1 MAYDV
6 NFLKGTAAQY
16 AALVTKDAGTFY
28 YTTDDNKVYLGTIEL
43 STPAGVAAA
52 IALVNH
58 ETKGNEALKSAIDT
72 LNGDVSTNGSV
83 AKAIDDKCKAVLG
96 NNADLTQL
104 TTTAKTVIAA
114 INELDAAIDTI
125 ENVGKVTIEKSTS
138 VEGIAARYT
147 VKQGGTAL
155 PVTIDIPSDMVVE
168 SGEVVV
174 NPQGQ
179 PAGTYIKLVLANAAE
194 DELYINVGRLVDIYT
209 AQQSATQVQLAINS
223 STREIS
229 ATIVAGSITSTELA
243 ADAVTTVKIADGNV
257 TKAKLAQAVQNS
269 LDAADSALQKADIT
283 TGTTNGTIE
292 VDGSE
297 VSVAGLGTAAYTAST
312 AYDAA
317 GSASTAEQ
325 NAKSYTDT
333 ALTWGTLA

>member
-28 YTTDDNKVYLGTIEL
+28 YTTDDSKVYLGAIEL

-114 INELDAAIDTI
+114 INELNAAIGSLETASAITITKDTT
-125 ENVGKVTIEKSTS
+125 VS
-138 VEGIAARYT
+138 GIAARYT
-147 VKQGGTAL
+147 VAQGGTDL

-168 SGEVVV
+168 SGEVVT
-174 NPQGQ
+174 NPEGQ

-194 DELYINVGRLVDIYT
+194 DELFINVGTLVDIYT

-229 ATIVAGSITSTELA
+229 ATIVAGS
-243 ADAVTTVKIADGNV
+243 
-257 TKAKLAQAVQNS
+257 KLAQAVQDS